1 MEESKYAKIL
11 AKIQV
16 GAIFHIQDI
25 RRNVL
30 PKFIELC
37 MKTLCWCPSEE
48 HQHGGR
54 KPVETSVTKVL
65 LLKRRDFISRLIHKH
80 KSYKFSKDC
89 SDSKSPKISHLFNL
103 HDSSLG
109 RHVNAV
115 CHANC

>member
-16 GAIFHIQDI
+16 GAIFYIRDI

-37 MKTLCWCPSEE
+37 MRTPCWCPSEE

-54 KPVETSVTKVL
+54 KLIETSVTKVL
-65 LLKRRDFISRLIHKH
+65 LLKRDFIPRLIHNIKVII
-80 KSYKFSKDC
+80 FLRTVQIANL
-89 SDSKSPKISHLFNL
+89 PKEVTFLTYMTALS
-103 HDSSLG
+103 
-109 RHVNAV
+109 A
-115 CHANC
+115 AM